1 MDPVSAPDAENTTS
15 QLDSEVIVH
24 HQSSQ
29 CYFRPETE
37 EFVFI
42 VDDEAG
48 NFETHWREMSTSME
62 AFHEARAHYSSA
74 IEVYAQAL
82 QARGQASS
90 AELEGNTVDAAE
102 QELEKNRAALQDK
115 LGEFSQTKMK
125 YDDVVE
131 LVPIAGKGGNKRG
144 RSKSPG
150 LVYVKKGYFSNSEQG
165 RKLHAV
171 SLKSADKKGG
181 AESIIR
187 QDKHGKTRIDTQK
200 LAKQLADMQWP
211 RIKAELKDILKWTGS
226 DFDPETLTT
235 DAALFDWAERW
246 NESLNYH
253 EEFGGHVDVSAGA
266 QFMRYASNVGGRAE
280 LDPNQGTASV
290 FSHGSASFTVAS
302 ATLGTT
308 IYVPNRLGCSF
319 TYTDRKGGVF
329 DLGMFRMV
337 ISPELTGFIGGSVMV
352 EGQMQ
357 VVIKDDKQLLAGQ
370 PGGRL
375 PRFRETRTR
384 GAAFHQQMAEEDEGL
399 RLTGSMFLGGRVEG
413 GLKGSLQWLK
423 PAEPVDVKSGD
434 VSVPVYSGE
443 FTDLCSVSTNIG
455 ALAGAALGGKF
466 RCTFIDG
473 KFCFHLAA
481 SICWGVGAKGGVICE
496 VGIDEIVEFG
506 TWLVYQFY
514 LLSYR
519 FFDVVEENAFIA
531 YGKYCVLHMQ
541 NLEFSFYKK
550 YASFGGASDIISE
563 AFDGFIELVVDDAKK
578 SLDASKGRNQL
589 ALNIIENSPQLLR
602 FTPEAKGI
610 TLYTLT
616 RHDSWDIL
624 DPGNRGNGVI
634 PDLYQQRK
642 EAVTLVLKSIQ
653 TRAEWYK
660 VLCRMKS
667 DGESMASD
675 DNERAVAERQE
686 RYLVDFLRLGFNRDE
701 DLYRAKRELA
711 AVFERLKVGPA
722 RGYALAMNDTIF
734 YQLNDRANPHYPWR
748 GGFV

>member
-1 MDPVSAPDAENTTS
+1 MDQASAPDAENTTS
-15 QLDSEVIVH
+15 KLDSEVIVH

-37 EFVFI
+37 EFVF
-42 VDDEAG
+42 VADDEAG
-48 NFETHWREMSTSME
+48 NFEIHWREMLTSME
-62 AFHEARAHYSSA
+62 AFHQARARYSSA
-74 IEVYAQAL
+74 IEVYAQAM
-82 QARGQASS
+82 QAGGQTSL
-90 AELEGNTVDAAE
+90 AEFEGKTVDAAE
-102 QELEKNRAALQDK
+102 QELEKHRAALQDK
-115 LGEFSQTKMK
+115 LGEFSQTKMR

-131 LVPIAGKGGNKRG
+131 LVPIAGKGGNKKGRG
-144 RSKSPG
+144 KTPG

-171 SLKSADKKGG
+171 SLKSADKKGA

-187 QDKHGKTRIDTQK
+187 KDKHGRTRIDTQK

-211 RIKAELKDILKWTGS
+211 KIKAELKDILKWTGS
-226 DFDPETLTT
+226 DFNPEALKT

-280 LDPNQGTASV
+280 FDPNNGTASV
-290 FSHGSASFTVAS
+290 FGHGSASFTVAS

-319 TYTDRKGGVF
+319 TYTDAKGGVF

-337 ISPELTGFIGGSVMV
+337 ISPELAGFIGGSVMV

-357 VVIKDDKQLLAGQ
+357 VVVKDEKQLLAGQ
-370 PGGRL
+370 SGGRL

-384 GAAFHQQMAEEDEGL
+384 GAVFHQQMAEEDEGL

-413 GLKGSLQWLK
+413 GLDGNLQWLK
-423 PAEPVDVKSGD
+423 PAGPVDVKSGD
-434 VSVPVYSGE
+434 VSVPVYSGK
-443 FTDLCSVSTNIG
+443 FTDLCSVSMNIG
-455 ALAGAALGGKF
+455 ALAGVALGGKF
-466 RCTFIDG
+466 HCDFING
-473 KFCFHLAA
+473 KFCFHVAA

-496 VGIDEIVEFG
+496 VGVDEIFEFG
-506 TWLVYQFY
+506 SWLIYQLY

-519 FFDVVEENAFIA
+519 FFGVVRERAFIA

-541 NLEFSFYKK
+541 NIEFGFYKK
-550 YASFGGASDIISE
+550 YAGLEGAVDLLSE
-563 AFDGFIELVVDDAKK
+563 AFNSFLEGVVDDAKK
-578 SLDASKGRNQL
+578 SLDASRRRNQL
-589 ALNIIENSPQLLR
+589 AKNIIDKSSLLLR

-616 RHDSWDIL
+616 RHDSWDIV
-624 DPGNRGNGVI
+624 DPGNRGSGVI

-660 VLCRMKS
+660 VLCRMRS

-675 DNERAVAERQE
+675 DNERLVAERQE

-711 AVFERLKVGPA
+711 AVFERLKVEPA

-734 YQLNDRANPHYPWR
+734 YQLNDRANPLYS
-748 GGFV
+748 GYSGFV

>member
-42 VDDEAG
+42 ADDEAG

-74 IEVYAQAL
+74 IEVYVQAL
-82 QARGQASS
+82 QARGQTSS

-115 LGEFSQTKMK
+115 LGEFSQTKMR

-144 RSKSPG
+144 RGKSPG

-302 ATLGTT
+302 ATLGMT

-337 ISPELTGFIGGSVMV
+337 INPELTGFIGGSVMV

-357 VVIKDDKQLLAGQ
+357 VVIKDQKQLLAGQ
-370 PGGRL
+370 SGGRL

-384 GAAFHQQMAEEDEGL
+384 GAVFYQQMTEEDEGL
-399 RLTGSMFLGGRVEG
+399 RLTGSTLLGGRVEG

-423 PAEPVDVKSGD
+423 PAEPVDVKTGD
-434 VSVPVYSGE
+434 VSVPIYSAK
-443 FTDLCSVSTNIG
+443 FTDLCSVSANIG
-455 ALAGAALGGKF
+455 GLGGAALGGKF
-466 RCTFIDG
+466 HCDFING
-473 KFCFHLAA
+473 KFCFHVAA
-481 SICWGVGAKGGVICE
+481 SICWGVGAKGGIIYE
-496 VGIDEIVEFG
+496 VGVDAFFEFG
-506 TWLVYQFY
+506 AWLVYQLY
-514 LLSYR
+514 LSGYR
-519 FFDVVEENAFIA
+519 FFDVVSKSAFVA

-541 NLEFSFYKK
+541 NLEFNIYKK
-550 YASFGGASDIISE
+550 YLGLGSAGKLLSGA
-563 AFDGFIELVVDDAKK
+563 FNNFIKLVVDDDGK
-578 SLDASKGRNQL
+578 SLGASKERNQL
-589 ALNIIENSPQLLR
+589 AQNIIDKSPQLLH

-610 TLYTLT
+610 TLYVLT
-616 RHDSWDIL
+616 RHDSWDFL
-624 DPGNRGNGVI
+624 DPANRGSGVI
-634 PDLYQQRK
+634 LDLYQLRK

-653 TRAEWYK
+653 TRAEWRK
-660 VLCRMKS
+660 VLCRMTL

-675 DNERAVAERQE
+675 DSELAVTERQE
-686 RYLVDFLRLGFNRDE
+686 RYLVDFLRLGFNRDQ
-701 DLYRAKRELA
+701 DLHRAKQELA
-711 AVFERLKVGPA
+711 AVFERLKVEPA
-722 RGYALAMNDTIF
+722 RGFALAMNDTIF
-734 YQLNDRANPHYPWR
+734 YQLNDRSNPHYPGC
-748 GGFV
+748 GGLV

>member
-1 MDPVSAPDAENTTS
+1 MDQANAPDAENTTS
-15 QLDSEVIVH
+15 KLDSEVIVH

-37 EFVFI
+37 EFVF
-42 VDDEAG
+42 VADDEAG
-48 NFETHWREMSTSME
+48 NFEIHWREMLTSME
-62 AFHEARAHYSSA
+62 AFHQARARYSTA
-74 IEVYAQAL
+74 IEVYAQSM
-82 QARGQASS
+82 QARGQTSL
-90 AELEGNTVDAAE
+90 AELEGETVDAAE
-102 QELEKNRAALQDK
+102 QELEKHRAALQDK
-115 LGEFSQTKMK
+115 LGEFSQTKMR
-125 YDDVVE
+125 YDNVVE
-131 LVPIAGKGGNKRG
+131 LVPIAGKGGNKKGRG
-144 RSKSPG
+144 KTPG

-187 QDKHGKTRIDTQK
+187 KDKHGKTRIDTQK

-211 RIKAELKDILKWTGS
+211 KIKVELKDILKWTGS
-226 DFDPETLTT
+226 DFDPETLKT

-280 LDPNQGTASV
+280 FDPNNGTASV
-290 FSHGSASFTVAS
+290 FGQGSASFTVAS

-319 TYTDRKGGVF
+319 TYTDGKGGVF
-329 DLGMFRMV
+329 DLGLFRMV
-337 ISPELTGFIGGSVMV
+337 ISPELAGFIGGSVMV

-357 VVIKDDKQLLAGQ
+357 VVVKDEKQLLAGQ

-384 GAAFHQQMAEEDEGL
+384 GAVFHQQMAAEDEGL

-413 GLKGSLQWLK
+413 SLDGSLQWLK

-434 VSVPVYSGE
+434 VSVPVYSGK
-443 FTDLCSVSTNIG
+443 FTDLCSVSMNIG
-455 ALAGAALGGKF
+455 ALAGVALGGKF
-466 RCTFIDG
+466 HCDFING
-473 KFCFHLAA
+473 KFCFHVAA
-481 SICWGVGAKGGVICE
+481 SICWGVGAKGGVIFE
-496 VGIDEIVEFG
+496 VGVDEIFEFG
-506 TWLVYQFY
+506 AWLAYQLY
-514 LLSYR
+514 LLKYS
-519 FFDVVEENAFIA
+519 FFDVVERNAFVA
-531 YGKYCVLHMQ
+531 YGRYCVLQMQ
-541 NLEFSFYKK
+541 GLEFNLYKR
-550 YASFGGASDIISE
+550 YAGDRGAAKIISD
-563 AFDGFIELVVDDAKK
+563 AFDQFLDSVVDVNRR
-578 SLDASKGRNQL
+578 SLEASKRRNHL
-589 ALNIIENSPQLLR
+589 AQNIVDQSSQLLR
-602 FTPEAKGI
+602 FTPEAKGM
-610 TLYTLT
+610 TLYALT

-624 DPGNRGNGVI
+624 DPGNRGSGVI
-634 PDLYQQRK
+634 LDLYQLRK

-660 VLCRMKS
+660 VFCRMTS

-675 DNERAVAERQE
+675 DNERLVAERQE
-686 RYLVDFLRLGFNRDE
+686 RYLVDFLRLGFNRDK

-711 AVFERLKVGPA
+711 AVFERLKVEPA

-734 YQLNDRANPHYPWR
+734 YQLNDRANPHYS
-748 GGFV
+748 GYSGFV